1 MKDIPYL
8 THDLGAR
15 NDPKLIE
22 LQIDMGGKGLG
33 LYWCIVEML
42 WENGGYLP
50 VKYKNI
56 AFSLPWATAEEV
68 EHVVTGFGLFDV
80 DGERFWSKAAL
91 DRIEEKRTKFGKISQ
106 ARSNAAHARWNRV
119 RCGQNADAEQMECSC
134 SANAV
139 QSDASN
145 LLTNLHTNKNI
156 NNNNAPTALDIFEIF
171 FFIRNLKDPSG
182 ETKRFLEHYEK
193 RDWTYQD
200 GSPITDWRKAANDWK
215 PLKAGTR
222 WDLEAVNWYRAV
234 WNAARG
240 HIANAD
246 MIFLYN
252 LAKISR
258 SGQVVVLRY
267 ANESTARMAASFI
280 NENELA
286 GDYILDFRVSN

>member
-50 VKYKNI
+50 AKYKNI
-56 AFSLPWATAEEV
+56 AFSLPWATAEDV
-68 EHVVTGFGLFDV
+68 EHVVTGFGLFEV

-91 DRIEEKRTKFGKISQ
+91 ERIEEKRTKFGKISQ
-106 ARSNAAHARWNRV
+106 ARSNAAHARWNRA
-119 RCGQNADAEQMECSC
+119 REEQNAEAEQMDCSC

-139 QSDASN
+139 QNDASN

-171 FFIRNLKDPSG
+171 FFKRNFKDPSG
-182 ETKRFLEHYEK
+182 ETKRFLEHYEG
-193 RDWTYQD
+193 RHWTYQD
-200 GSPITDWRKAANDWK
+200 GTPVSDWTQAAKDWK

-222 WDLEAVNWYRAV
+222 WDQEAVNWYRAV

-246 MIFLYN
+246 MIFLSGLKN
-252 LAKISR
+252 IRRDGQKLA
-258 SGQVVVLRY
+258 LRY
-267 ANESTARMAASFI
+267 VNESTARLAAAFI
-280 NENELA
+280 CDNSLA
-286 GDYILDFRVSN
+286 GDYQIDFRVSN